1 MNLSQRPTVL
11 VTGFAGFIGTNL
23 VHELSPHFRVV
34 GIDNFGV
41 AAYAEHYVHRLKS
54 LGAQLGETDL
64 SFVGQ
69 VYPDNVYYRAD
80 VSDLPSLSR
89 IVEKEQPQVIVH
101 LAALTGVRQS
111 FENPAAYIAIN
122 ITGTVNIFEAA
133 KQFGVKHLLYASS
146 SSVYG
151 KNEQVELVE
160 NSLSHSPLS
169 IYGATK
175 LADELMAHTYYNAY
189 GLSSTGFRFFTV
201 YGPWNRPDM
210 AAYLFLEKMKN
221 HQPIELFNDGA
232 MHRDFTYVG
241 DVVTALR
248 LYVEAGLKGVI
259 KVEGAEVYNVGG
271 GTEVAL
277 RQFVALVEKASGY
290 KASITPAAH
299 QTGDMTSTRANAD
312 RLEQLLHY
320 KPNTPLEVGL
330 PKLVVWFEQYHI

>member
-1 MNLSQRPTVL
+1 MAHTPTVL
-11 VTGFAGFIGTNL
+11 ITGFAGFIGTNL
-23 VHELSPHFRVV
+23 VHELSPLFRVV
-34 GIDNFGV
+34 GLDNFGV
-41 AAYAEHYVHRLKS
+41 EAYAKQYPQRLSS
-54 LGAQLGETDL
+54 LGAAMPQ
-64 SFVGQ
+64 
-69 VYPDNVYYRAD
+69 
-80 VSDLPSLSR
+80 SDLPFTGDVYAANNYYKADVCDVVAIAK
-89 IVEKEQPQVIVH
+89 IVAEEKPEVIIH

-111 FENPAAYIAIN
+111 FNQPAAYIAAN

-151 KNEQVELVE
+151 KNEQVELLE

-175 LADELMAHTYYNAY
+175 LADELMAHMYYNAF

-210 AAYLFLEKMKN
+210 AAYLFLDKMKN
-221 HQPIELFNDGA
+221 QQPIELFNDGA
-232 MHRDFTYVG
+232 MYRDFTYVG

-248 LYVEAGLKGVI
+248 LYVEASLKGAI
-259 KVEGAEVYNVGG
+259 KVEGAELYNIGG

-290 KASITPAAH
+290 KASITPVAH
-299 QTGDMTSTRANAD
+299 QTGDMTTTRANAD

-330 PKLVVWFEQYHI
+330 PKLVAWFEQYHT